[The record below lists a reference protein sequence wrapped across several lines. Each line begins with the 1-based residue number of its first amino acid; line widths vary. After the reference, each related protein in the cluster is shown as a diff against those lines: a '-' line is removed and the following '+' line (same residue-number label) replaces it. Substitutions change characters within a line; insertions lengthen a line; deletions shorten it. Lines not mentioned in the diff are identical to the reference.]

1 MQVQAFTCNF
11 TENLDCKQKWKKC
24 YEDEENFVEHA
35 NCGCDTSNSL
45 EHWNSKKKITQ
56 KFMCHFLGILKL
68 DGLDW
73 NMDKIN
79 LGLLRKKLLR
89 KRLQCVDKYTDYLEK
104 GVLCKVVL
112 FCVSPFEKLLLLQL
126 WNLCFYNDAFSCPS
140 RAEI

>member
-1 MQVQAFTCNF
+1 
-11 TENLDCKQKWKKC
+11 
-24 YEDEENFVEHA
+24 
-35 NCGCDTSNSL
+35 
-45 EHWNSKKKITQ
+45 
-56 KFMCHFLGILKL
+56 MCHFLGILKL